1 MSEYKGY
8 TEQQKIAT
16 MKYMKEKRESFNM
29 NLPKGKKEQI
39 REQALSKG
47 FKSAT
52 EYILFLIEQDK

>member
-39 REQALSKG
+39 REQAFAKG
-47 FKSAT
+47 FRSAT
-52 EYILFLIEQDK
+52 EYILYLIEQDK